1 MRIVF
6 MGTPDFSVEC
16 LKALVNSKHEV
27 VGVFCQPDK
36 PVGRKQELKM
46 PDVKIEAL
54 KYDLP
59 VFQPTTLKNGKGV
72 ELLEQLAPDLII
84 VVAYGKILPPDF
96 LNYPKYGCINIHASI
111 LPKYRG
117 ASPIHHSVLNGDAE
131 TGVTSMQMDEGVDT
145 GDILLIKKIPIGI
158 NDTTLKMF
166 EKLSVL
172 GAEVLME
179 TIDLLEKGELKS
191 VKQNNAEATH
201 AGLLSKEE
209 GEIDWNQSAL
219 SVHNKIRGLYS
230 WPGAYT
236 KLGGKILKLH
246 KAVLSD
252 EKGNNN
258 PGEVVDAHD
267 KIVVSCGDG
276 HCVELLELQLE
287 GKKRMDSV
295 SFLNGRQIAVG
306 TVLGK

>member
-16 LKALVNSKHEV
+16 LKALVKSKHEV

-46 PDVKIEAL
+46 PDVKVEAL
-54 KYDLP
+54 KHNLP
-59 VFQPTTLKNGKGV
+59 VFQPASLKNGKGV
-72 ELLEQLAPDLII
+72 GLLRELQPELVI
-84 VVAYGKILPPDF
+84 VIAYGKILPPDF
-96 LNYPKYGCINIHASI
+96 LAYPKYGCINIHASI

-117 ASPIHHSVLNGDAE
+117 ASPIHHSVLNGDKE

-145 GDILLIKKIPIGI
+145 GDILLVKKIPIGI
-158 NDTTLKMF
+158 NDTTLEMF
-166 EKLSVL
+166 KKLSVL
-172 GAEVLME
+172 GAKVLLE
-179 TIDLLEKGELKS
+179 TIDLLEKGELKPI
-191 VKQNNAEATH
+191 KQNEAEATL

-209 GEIDWNQSAL
+209 GEIDWCQSAFA
-219 SVHNKIRGLYS
+219 VHNKIRGLYS

-236 KLGGKILKLH
+236 KLGGKILKIH
-246 KAVLSD
+246 KSVLSN
-252 EKGNNN
+252 KKASGF
-258 PGEVVDAHD
+258 PGTVVDTHNGIA
-267 KIVVSCGDG
+267 VSCGDG

-287 GKKRMDSV
+287 GKKRMDAA
-295 SFLNGRQIAVG
+295 SFINGRQISIG

>member
-6 MGTPDFSVEC
+6 MGTPDFSVNC
-16 LKALVNSKHEV
+16 LKALVNSEHEV

-54 KYDLP
+54 KHNLP
-59 VFQPTTLKNGKGV
+59 VFQPKTLKNGNGV
-72 ELLEQLAPDLII
+72 ELLKQLEPDLVI
-84 VVAYGKILPPDF
+84 VIAYGKILPPDF
-96 LNYPKYGCINIHASI
+96 LAYPKYGCINIHASI

-117 ASPIHHSVLNGDAE
+117 ASPIHRSVLNGDNE

-145 GDILLIKKIPIGI
+145 GDILLVKKVPIGI
-158 NDTTLKMF
+158 NDTTLEMF
-166 EKLSVL
+166 DRLSLL

-179 TIDLLEKGELKS
+179 TIGLLEKGELKPI
-191 VKQNNAEATH
+191 KQNEAEATH

-209 GEIDWNQSAL
+209 GEIDWSQSAF
-219 SVHNKIRGLYS
+219 SIHNKIRGLYS

-236 KLGGKILKLH
+236 KIGGKILKLH
-246 KAVLSD
+246 KSVLSD

-258 PGEVVDAHD
+258 PGEVVNAHN

-287 GKKRMDSV
+287 GKRRMDSI
-295 SFLNGRQIAVG
+295 SFLNGQRIAEG

>member
-16 LKALVNSKHEV
+16 LKALVESKHEV

-46 PDVKIEAL
+46 PDVKVEAL
-54 KYDLP
+54 KHNLP
-59 VFQPTTLKNGKGV
+59 VFQPTSLKNGKGV
-72 ELLEQLAPDLII
+72 ALLKTLQPDLVI
-84 VVAYGKILPPDF
+84 VIAYGKILPPDF
-96 LNYPKYGCINIHASI
+96 LAYPKYGCINIHASI

-117 ASPIHHSVLNGDAE
+117 ASPIHHSVLNGDTE

-145 GDILLIKKIPIGI
+145 GDILLVEKIPIGI
-158 NDTTLKMF
+158 NDTTLEMF

-172 GAEVLME
+172 GAKVLLK
-179 TIDLLEKGELKS
+179 TIDLLEKGELKPI
-191 VKQNNAEATH
+191 KQNEAEATH

-209 GEIDWNQSAL
+209 GEIDWNQSAAA
-219 SVHNKIRGLYS
+219 VHNKIRGLYS

-236 KLGGKILKLH
+236 KLGGKILKIH
-246 KAVLSD
+246 KSVLGD
-252 EKGNNN
+252 IKGNNI
-258 PGEVVDAHD
+258 PGSVVDTRD
-267 KIVVSCGDG
+267 GIVVSCKDG
-276 HCVELLELQLE
+276 GTVKLLELQLE
-287 GKKRMDSV
+287 GKKRTDAA
-295 SFLNGRQIAVG
+295 SFVNGRQISVG

>member
-16 LKALVNSKHEV
+16 LKALIESKHEV

-46 PDVKIEAL
+46 PDVKVEAL
-54 KYDLP
+54 KHNLP
-59 VFQPTTLKNGKGV
+59 VFQPTSLKNGKGV
-72 ELLEQLAPDLII
+72 ELLKELQPDLVI
-84 VVAYGKILPPDF
+84 VIAYGKILPPDF
-96 LNYPKYGCINIHASI
+96 LAYPKYGCINIHASI

-117 ASPIHHSVLNGDAE
+117 ASPIHHSVLNGDKE

-145 GDILLIKKIPIGI
+145 GDILLVKKIPIGI
-158 NDTTLKMF
+158 NDTTLEMF

-172 GAEVLME
+172 GAEVLLE
-179 TIDLLEKGELKS
+179 TIDLLEKGELKPI
-191 VKQNNAEATH
+191 KQNEAEATH

-209 GEIDWNQSAL
+209 GEIDWSQSAFT
-219 SVHNKIRGLYS
+219 VHNKIRGLYS

-236 KLGGKILKLH
+236 KLGGKILKIH
-246 KAVLSD
+246 KSVLSD
-252 EKGNNN
+252 KKANGV
-258 PGEVVDAHD
+258 PGTVVDTHD
-267 KIVVSCGDG
+267 GITVSCGDG

-287 GKKRMDSV
+287 GKKRMDAA
-295 SFLNGRQIAVG
+295 SFINGRQISVG

>member
-16 LKALVNSKHEV
+16 LKALVESKHEV

-36 PVGRKQELKM
+36 PVGRKQQLKM
-46 PDVKIEAL
+46 PDVKVEAL
-54 KYDLP
+54 KHNLP
-59 VFQPTTLKNGKGV
+59 VFQPASLKNGKGV
-72 ELLEQLAPDLII
+72 ELLRELQPELVI
-84 VVAYGKILPPDF
+84 VIAYGKILPPDF
-96 LNYPKYGCINIHASI
+96 LAYPKYGCINIHASI

-117 ASPIHHSVLNGDAE
+117 ASPIHHSVLNGDKE

-145 GDILLIKKIPIGI
+145 GDILLVKKIPIGI
-158 NDTTLKMF
+158 NDTTLEMF

-172 GAEVLME
+172 GAKVLLE
-179 TIDLLEKGELKS
+179 TIDLLEKGELKPI
-191 VKQNNAEATH
+191 KQNEAEATQ

-209 GEIDWNQSAL
+209 GEIDWSQSAFA
-219 SVHNKIRGLYS
+219 VHNKIRGLYS

-236 KLGGKILKLH
+236 KLGGKLLKIH
-246 KAVLSD
+246 KSVLSN
-252 EKGNNN
+252 KKASSF
-258 PGEVVDAHD
+258 PGTVVDTHNGIA
-267 KIVVSCGDG
+267 VSCGDG

-287 GKKRMDSV
+287 GKKRMDAA
-295 SFLNGRQIAVG
+295 SFINGRQISVG

>member
-16 LKALVNSKHEV
+16 LKALVNSNHEV

-54 KYDLP
+54 KHNLP

-84 VVAYGKILPPDF
+84 VVAYGRILPPDF

-158 NDTTLKMF
+158 NDTTLEMF

-179 TIDLLEKGELKS
+179 TIDLLEKGELKP

-219 SVHNKIRGLYS
+219 SVHNKIRGLYN

-258 PGEVVDAHD
+258 PGEVVGAHD

>member
-54 KYDLP
+54 KHNLP
-59 VFQPTTLKNGKGV
+59 VFQPATLKNGKGV
-72 ELLEQLAPDLII
+72 ELLKELNPELVI
-84 VVAYGKILPPDF
+84 VIAYGKILPLDF
-96 LNYPKYGCINIHASI
+96 LQFPKYGCINIHASV

-117 ASPIHHSVLNGDAE
+117 ASPIHHSVLNGDSE
-131 TGVTSMQMDEGVDT
+131 TGVTAMQMDEGVDT
-145 GDILLIKKIPIGI
+145 GDILLVRKIPIGI
-158 NDTTLKMF
+158 NDTTLEMF
-166 EKLSVL
+166 EKLSHL
-172 GAEVLME
+172 GAEVLLE
-179 TIDLLEKGELKS
+179 TLDLLEKGELKP
-191 VKQNNAEATH
+191 VKQNEAEATH

-219 SVHNKIRGLYS
+219 SIHNKIRGLYS

-236 KLGGKILKLH
+236 KLGGKILKVH
-246 KAVLSD
+246 KAVLSE
-252 EKGNNN
+252 EKGNSI
-258 PGEVVDAHD
+258 PGEVIRSHE
-267 KIVVSCGDG
+267 KIAVSCGDG

-287 GKKRMDSV
+287 GKKRLDAV
-295 SFLNGRQIAVG
+295 SFINGRQISVG

>member
-16 LKALVNSKHEV
+16 LKALVESKHEV

-36 PVGRKQELKM
+36 PVGRKQQLKM
-46 PDVKIEAL
+46 PDVKVEAL
-54 KYDLP
+54 KHNLP
-59 VFQPTTLKNGKGV
+59 VFQPASLKNGKGV
-72 ELLEQLAPDLII
+72 ELLRELQPELVI
-84 VVAYGKILPPDF
+84 VIAYGKILPPDF
-96 LNYPKYGCINIHASI
+96 LAYPKYGCINIHASI

-117 ASPIHHSVLNGDAE
+117 ASPIHHSVLNGDKE

-145 GDILLIKKIPIGI
+145 GDILLVKKIPIGI
-158 NDTTLKMF
+158 NDTTLEMF

-172 GAEVLME
+172 GAKVLLE
-179 TIDLLEKGELKS
+179 TIDLLEKGELKPI
-191 VKQNNAEATH
+191 KQNEAEATQ

-209 GEIDWNQSAL
+209 GEIDWSQSTFA
-219 SVHNKIRGLYS
+219 VHNKIRGLYS

-236 KLGGKILKLH
+236 KLGGKLLKIH
-246 KAVLSD
+246 KSVLSN
-252 EKGNNN
+252 KKASSF
-258 PGEVVDAHD
+258 PGTVVDTHNGIA
-267 KIVVSCGDG
+267 VSCGDG

-287 GKKRMDSV
+287 GKKRMDAA
-295 SFLNGRQIAVG
+295 SFINGRQISVG

>member
-54 KYDLP
+54 KHNLP
-59 VFQPTTLKNGKGV
+59 VFQPATLKNGKGV
-72 ELLEQLAPDLII
+72 ELLKELNPELVI
-84 VVAYGKILPPDF
+84 VIAYGKILPLDF
-96 LNYPKYGCINIHASI
+96 LQFPKYGCINIHASV

-117 ASPIHHSVLNGDAE
+117 ASPIHHSVLNGDSE
-131 TGVTSMQMDEGVDT
+131 TGVTAMQMDEGVDT
-145 GDILLIKKIPIGI
+145 GDILLVKKIPIGI
-158 NDTTLKMF
+158 NDTTLEMF
-166 EKLSVL
+166 EKLSHL
-172 GAEVLME
+172 GAEVLLE
-179 TIDLLEKGELKS
+179 TLDLLEKGELKP
-191 VKQNNAEATH
+191 VKQNEAEATH

-219 SVHNKIRGLYS
+219 SIHNKIRGLYS

-236 KLGGKILKLH
+236 KLGGKILKVH
-246 KAVLSD
+246 KAVLSE
-252 EKGNNN
+252 EKGNSI
-258 PGEVVDAHD
+258 PGEVIRAHE
-267 KIVVSCGDG
+267 KIAVSCGDG

-287 GKKRMDSV
+287 GKKRLDAV
-295 SFLNGRQIAVG
+295 SFINGRQISVG